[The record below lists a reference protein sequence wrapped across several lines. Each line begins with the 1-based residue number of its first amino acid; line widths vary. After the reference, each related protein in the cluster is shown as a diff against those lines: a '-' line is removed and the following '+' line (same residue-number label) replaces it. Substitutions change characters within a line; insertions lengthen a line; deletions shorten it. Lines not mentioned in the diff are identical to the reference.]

1 MKFIRKDPAKSCQR
15 IKIVCLFNLP
25 AGQEIKAA
33 KRIKVVSITA
43 TGRAGKG
50 GLAMSDRMRV
60 IPFYRLVRW
69 ISEEYRQEK
78 TVFGIAEKDFFRAT
92 ADQTLILHGEKLGSP
107 MGPAAGPHTQL
118 AQNLAAAY
126 LTGGRF
132 FELKTVQV
140 IDRLAFAKPC
150 INAADEGYNTEW
162 STELS
167 IDDALG
173 EYVKGWFLLHLI
185 SREFFKNRK
194 RDFIFNM
201 SVGYDL
207 EGIRSS
213 KVDHFIEN
221 LKDAS
226 ATNIFMECR
235 AALERETGLFK
246 TISANFAQ
254 EIPPAI
260 CSSIALSTM
269 HGCPPPEIE
278 AICRHLLLEKGLHT
292 TVKLNPTLL
301 GYDFVRS
308 TLDRLGYNYIKLA
321 EETFSRDLQYNEALP
336 LLERLRILA
345 AENNLDFGIKVSN
358 TLPVQVTRD
367 ELPGEEMYLSGKPLY
382 ALTINLAAKLAHD
395 FNGKLKISFSG
406 GADRSNTA
414 AILETGIKP
423 VTVVTTLLKPNGY
436 GRLKKLAETAG
447 QLVTAGADD
456 KIQVTKLKTIAADA
470 LNNAYYRK
478 TEKTAFPKAYKEL
491 PLFDCRASCGIC
503 VAVCPN
509 RANVTV
515 RVKGDDFR
523 FDRQILHLDG
533 SCNECGNCATF
544 CPEGGRPYLEKPT
557 LFRNTADFID
567 SNNSGF
573 VILGEGSGA
582 TIKVRIKNRIINLP
596 GGQLDLEKDE
606 GNHIDS
612 TILRLIKVVLQHY
625 GYLC

>member
-1 MKFIRKDPAKSCQR
+1 
-15 IKIVCLFNLP
+15 
-25 AGQEIKAA
+25 
-33 KRIKVVSITA
+33 
-43 TGRAGKG
+43 
-50 GLAMSDRMRV
+50 MSDRMRV

>member
-1 MKFIRKDPAKSCQR
+1 
-15 IKIVCLFNLP
+15 
-25 AGQEIKAA
+25 
-33 KRIKVVSITA
+33 
-43 TGRAGKG
+43 
-50 GLAMSDRMRV
+50 MSDRMRV

-278 AICRHLLLEKGLHT
+278 AICRHLLLGKGLHT

-491 PLFDCRASCGIC
+491 SLFDCRASCGIC